1 MNRINWSNLP
11 PDPDGMSLAD
21 VKKAYKQLWS
31 QLEEAKRQ
39 KRAIA
44 SVSKANRKDLLASR
58 SEAKAAKGQLVTL
71 SKKQKAKDEANK
83 AGYWSGAAAI
93 TVTIFYE
100 AFKVVGFPGGRA
112 WAEFWGHEAVYGV
125 IVWCVTMTLG
135 WAYRATHSGS

>member
-1 MNRINWSNLP
+1 MNRRRP
-11 PDPDGMSLAD
+11 R
-21 VKKAYKQLWS
+21 KASEVGSFAELRTYYDQAIAELD
-31 QLEEAKRQ
+31 ECHRQ
-39 KRAIA
+39 RRAIEG
-44 SVSKANRKDLLASR
+44 VSKANRKDLLASR

-71 SKKQKAKDEANK
+71 SKKQNAKDEANK

-135 WAYRATHSGS
+135 WAYRATHSWS

>member
-1 MNRINWSNLP
+1 MNRRRP
-11 PDPDGMSLAD
+11 R
-21 VKKAYKQLWS
+21 KASEVGSFAELRTYYDQAIAELD
-31 QLEEAKRQ
+31 ECHRQ
-39 KRAIA
+39 RRAIEG
-44 SVSKANRKDLLASR
+44 VSKANRKDLLASR

-125 IVWCVTMTLG
+125 IVWTMTMTFG

>member
-1 MNRINWSNLP
+1 MNRRRP
-11 PDPDGMSLAD
+11 R
-21 VKKAYKQLWS
+21 KASEVGSFAELRTYYDQAMAELD
-31 QLEEAKRQ
+31 ECHRQ
-39 KRAIA
+39 RRAIEG
-44 SVSKANRKDLLASR
+44 VSKANRKDLLASR

>member
-1 MNRINWSNLP
+1 MNRRRP
-11 PDPDGMSLAD
+11 R
-21 VKKAYKQLWS
+21 KASEVGSFAELRTYYDQAIAELD
-31 QLEEAKRQ
+31 ECHRQ
-39 KRAIA
+39 RRAIEG
-44 SVSKANRKDLLASR
+44 VSKANRKDLLASR

-112 WAEFWGHEAVYGV
+112 WAEWWGHEAVYGV

>member
-1 MNRINWSNLP
+1 MNRRRP
-11 PDPDGMSLAD
+11 R
-21 VKKAYKQLWS
+21 KASEVGSFAELRTYYDQAIAELD
-31 QLEEAKRQ
+31 ECHRQ
-39 KRAIA
+39 RRAIEG
-44 SVSKANRKDLLASR
+44 VSKANRKDLLASR
-58 SEAKAAKGQLVTL
+58 SEAKAAKGQIVTL

-125 IVWCVTMTLG
+125 IVWTMTMTFG

>member
-1 MNRINWSNLP
+1 MNRRRP
-11 PDPDGMSLAD
+11 R
-21 VKKAYKQLWS
+21 KASEVGSFAELRTYYDQAIAELD
-31 QLEEAKRQ
+31 ECHRQ
-39 KRAIA
+39 RRAIEG
-44 SVSKANRKDLLASR
+44 VSKANRKDLLASR

>member
-1 MNRINWSNLP
+1 MNRRRP
-11 PDPDGMSLAD
+11 R
-21 VKKAYKQLWS
+21 KASEVGSFAELRTYYDQAIAELD
-31 QLEEAKRQ
+31 ECHRQ
-39 KRAIA
+39 RRAIEG
-44 SVSKANRKDLLASR
+44 VSKANRKDLLASR

-71 SKKQKAKDEANK
+71 SRKQKARDEANK

-125 IVWCVTMTLG
+125 IVWTMTMTFG

>member
-1 MNRINWSNLP
+1 MVVHVGRC
-11 PDPDGMSLAD
+11 G
-21 VKKAYKQLWS
+21 
-31 QLEEAKRQ
+31 AKPGSPGRGP
-39 KRAIA
+39 R
-44 SVSKANRKDLLASR
+44 
-58 SEAKAAKGQLVTL
+58 EAKAAKGQLVTL
-71 SKKQKAKDEANK
+71 SRKQKARDEANK

-125 IVWCVTMTLG
+125 IVWTMTMTFG

>member
-1 MNRINWSNLP
+1 MNRRRP
-11 PDPDGMSLAD
+11 R
-21 VKKAYKQLWS
+21 KASEVGSFAELRTYYDQAIAELD
-31 QLEEAKRQ
+31 ECHRQ
-39 KRAIA
+39 RRAIEG
-44 SVSKANRKDLLASR
+44 VSKANRKDLLASR
-58 SEAKAAKGQLVTL
+58 SEAKAAKGQIVTL

>member
-1 MNRINWSNLP
+1 MNRRRP
-11 PDPDGMSLAD
+11 R
-21 VKKAYKQLWS
+21 KASEVGSFAELRTYYDQAIAELD
-31 QLEEAKRQ
+31 ECHRQ
-39 KRAIA
+39 RRAIEG
-44 SVSKANRKDLLASR
+44 VSKANRKDLLASR

-71 SKKQKAKDEANK
+71 SRKQKARDEANK

>member
-1 MNRINWSNLP
+1 MNRRRP
-11 PDPDGMSLAD
+11 R
-21 VKKAYKQLWS
+21 KASEVGSFAELRTYYDQAIAELD
-31 QLEEAKRQ
+31 ECHRQ
-39 KRAIA
+39 RRAIEG
-44 SVSKANRKDLLASR
+44 VSKANRKDLLASR

-71 SKKQKAKDEANK
+71 SRKQKAKDEANK

-125 IVWCVTMTLG
+125 IVWTMTMCFG

>member
-1 MNRINWSNLP
+1 MNRRRP
-11 PDPDGMSLAD
+11 R
-21 VKKAYKQLWS
+21 KASEVGSFAELRTYYDQTIAELD
-31 QLEEAKRQ
+31 ECHRQ
-39 KRAIA
+39 RRAIEG
-44 SVSKANRKDLLASR
+44 VSKANRKDLLASR

-125 IVWCVTMTLG
+125 IVWTMTMTFG

>member
-1 MNRINWSNLP
+1 MNRRRP
-11 PDPDGMSLAD
+11 R
-21 VKKAYKQLWS
+21 KASEVGSFAELRTYYDQAIAELD
-31 QLEEAKRQ
+31 ECHRQ
-39 KRAIA
+39 RRAIEG
-44 SVSKANRKDLLASR
+44 VSKANRKDLLASR
-58 SEAKAAKGQLVTL
+58 SEAKAARGQLVTL
-71 SKKQKAKDEANK
+71 SRKQKAKDEANK

-125 IVWCVTMTLG
+125 IVWTMTMTFG